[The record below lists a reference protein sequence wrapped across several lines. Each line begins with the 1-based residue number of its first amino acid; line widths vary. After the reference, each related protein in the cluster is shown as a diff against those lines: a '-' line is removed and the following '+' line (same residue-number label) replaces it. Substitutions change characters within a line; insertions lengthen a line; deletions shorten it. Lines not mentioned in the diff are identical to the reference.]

1 MNWHALQSAFGSDPT
16 VVLVALAAAI
26 VNGAIGYGF
35 STLLVPVALLFYPS
49 QVLNPGLVLAE
60 IALNLMAV
68 IMNRRGI
75 PRVFRRILP
84 MLIGSLPGIAFGIF
98 FLKTTSAD
106 SLRLIT
112 FVVLLPLVLLQA
124 AGFRRP
130 LRPGSPVEV
139 PAGFAI
145 GVLYSCTTIS
155 GPPLGLLFNNQGL
168 ARDDF
173 RAAMSLFRVTQSVVT
188 SLGYLGLSVYSP
200 QSVSLSLT
208 ILPCILIGIP
218 LGRILVR
225 ALDAESF
232 RRLCMAFDAGLIS
245 FSLSRLLAAKH
256 YLPGALSYAPM
267 GLVAL
272 INLHVLY
279 SYFRQRSRPESMP
292 PEPQC
297 KAPVA
302 AAQEN
307 SA

>member
-1 MNWHALQSAFGSDPT
+1 MNWHLLQISGGSDPT
-16 VVLVALAAAI
+16 VILVALAAAI

-68 IMNRRGI
+68 LMNRHAI
-75 PRVFRRILP
+75 PRIFRRILP
-84 MLIGSLPGIAFGIF
+84 MLLGSLPGIGFGIF

-106 SLRLIT
+106 NLRLVT
-112 FVVLLPLVLLQA
+112 FLVLLPLVLLQA

-130 LRPGSPVEV
+130 LRPGSPVEA

-200 QSVSLSLT
+200 QSLGLSFA
-208 ILPCILIGIP
+208 ILPCILAGIP
-218 LGRILVR
+218 VGRLLVR

-245 FSLSRLLAAKH
+245 FSLSRILAAKH
-256 YLPGALSYAPM
+256 YLPGALAYSPM
-267 GLVAL
+267 ALVAL
-272 INLHVLY
+272 INLRVLY
-279 SYFRQRSRPESMP
+279 SFFSQRPRRPR
-292 PEPQC
+292 
-297 KAPVA
+297 AP
-302 AAQEN
+302 N
-307 SA
+307 RT

>member
-1 MNWHALQSAFGSDPT
+1 MSWHLQQAVSGSDPT
-16 VVLVALAAAI
+16 LILVALAAAV

-68 IMNRRGI
+68 LMNRQGI

-106 SLRLIT
+106 TLRLFT

-130 LRPGSPVEV
+130 LRQGSPVEA

-188 SLGYLGLSVYSP
+188 SLGYLGLSVYSA
-200 QSVSLSLT
+200 QSVNLSLT

-218 LGRILVR
+218 LGRLLVR

-256 YLPGALSYAPM
+256 YLPGALAYAPM
-267 GLVAL
+267 GLVAI
-272 INLHVLY
+272 INLRVLY
-279 SYFRQRSRPESMP
+279 TYFSQRSR
-292 PEPQC
+292 Q
-297 KAPVA
+297 A
-302 AAQEN
+302 AALPLIEQHPPAAVSQET